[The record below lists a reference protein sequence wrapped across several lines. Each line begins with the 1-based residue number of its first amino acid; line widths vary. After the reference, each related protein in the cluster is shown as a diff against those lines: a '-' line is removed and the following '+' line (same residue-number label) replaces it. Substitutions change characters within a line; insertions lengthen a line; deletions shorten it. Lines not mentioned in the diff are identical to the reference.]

1 MKYMNISLTK
11 MNVEN
16 GLASFSFTN
25 HNLGSGT
32 VEGYVFHETFDQS
45 LGTGGNDG
53 KFKPNN
59 KLDKNFATGVLTPD
73 VAGWTGEYM
82 RGGSQCMRV
91 GSTGGIDSKVTTPE
105 FTLNGEAKLTFRA
118 AAWDGDGTS
127 LTLSITGGTL
137 GTTSFTMPNA
147 AWGDFS
153 TTIKGNGKV
162 KITFQGEQRYFLD
175 EVFVT
180 DPATTGIENV
190 EMNNQPSVKGVYSID
205 GRYLGND
212 ISKLGKGLYI
222 VNGKKIV
229 K

>member
-1 MKYMNISLTK
+1 
-11 MNVEN
+11 
-16 GLASFSFTN
+16 
-25 HNLGSGT
+25 
-32 VEGYVFHETFDQS
+32 
-45 LGTGGNDG
+45 
-53 KFKPNN
+53 
-59 KLDKNFATGVLTPD
+59 
-73 VAGWTGEYM
+73 
-82 RGGSQCMRV
+82 MRV

-118 AAWDGDGTS
+118 AAWEGDGTS

-147 AWGDFS
+147 AWPDPKTPFR

-175 EVFVT
+175 DVFVT
-180 DPATTGIENV
+180 DPGTTGIENV
-190 EMNNQPSVKGVYSID
+190 EMNSKPAVMGVYSID

-212 ISKLGKGLYI
+212 VSKLGKGLYI